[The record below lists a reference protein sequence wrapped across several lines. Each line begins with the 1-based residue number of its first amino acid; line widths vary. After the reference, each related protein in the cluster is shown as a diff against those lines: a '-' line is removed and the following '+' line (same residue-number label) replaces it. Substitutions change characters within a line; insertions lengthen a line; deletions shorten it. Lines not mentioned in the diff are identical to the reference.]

1 MKDIS
6 KAAPDL
12 DKVMN
17 GLYQNALQGWLSDL
31 KSDAVS
37 PKRTGDFISAWNI
50 EGQQSASGLKI
61 DYRNK
66 YTISN
71 PLDYAE
77 ILCFGNP
84 VGSYNWAVKDP
95 NWFPSYWNGKA
106 SAVLTNAVKKAESEL

>member
-17 GLYQNALQGWLSDL
+17 GLYQNALIGWLGDL

-37 PKRTGDFISAWNI
+37 PKRTGDFIAAWNI
-50 EGQQSASGLKI
+50 EGQQTADGLKI

-77 ILCFGNP
+77 RLCFEQ
-84 VGSYNWAVKDP
+84 WAVKDP

-106 SAVLTNAVKKAESEL
+106 RTVLNNAVKKAEREL